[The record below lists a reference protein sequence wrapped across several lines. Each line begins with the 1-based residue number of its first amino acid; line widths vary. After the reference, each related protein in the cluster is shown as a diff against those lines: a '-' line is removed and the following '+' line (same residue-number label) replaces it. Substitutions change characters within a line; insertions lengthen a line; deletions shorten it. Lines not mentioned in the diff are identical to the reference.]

1 MGHTADVKDLK
12 CHGKSCGHYLQLAL
26 SSNSELA
33 GVVNSVALHSDP
45 NLKVVPSI
53 IEN

>member
-1 MGHTADVKDLK
+1 MVHTTDIKNLK
-12 CHGKSCGHYLQLAL
+12 CHGNCCEHYLQLAL
-26 SSNSELA
+26 SSNSKLA

-45 NLKVVPSI
+45 NLEVVPSI